1 MKILYKQP
9 IDPRNPFLSLS
20 VERCYFKHLCI
31 ERDTKRIT
39 SKSHHHTGVEI
50 HIMENGHQ
58 EYAID
63 GHTYLV
69 EEGQYL
75 LIPPMCSHRIL
86 SNAPHTTKFSI
97 TFNTDDTWLNDHR
110 RHSHVGTVSDR
121 VRDVIHL
128 IVTEYAERRQLSDT
142 LIGGWVFECIVLL
155 LRESGM
161 EEQTI
166 HTQEESDDPRY
177 LMAVQFIKDNIE
189 QAPAISEVA
198 QYCHL
203 SEKQLSRLFAA
214 AGDLTVAQYIRAQR
228 IRRIEQMLT
237 EGRLS
242 IKEISERMNFTDE
255 HYFNAFF
262 KKHAGMTPGKYRRMQ
277 Q

>member
-9 IDPRNPFLSLS
+9 NEPSEPFRSLS
-20 VERCYFKHLCI
+20 IERCYFKHLCI

-63 GHTYLV
+63 GDTYTV
-69 EEGQYL
+69 KEGQYL
-75 LIPPMCSHRIL
+75 LIPPTLSHRIL
-86 SNAPHTTKFSI
+86 SSAPHTTKFSI
-97 TFNTDDTWLNDHR
+97 TFNTDDAWLRDNLTRCHIGR
-110 RHSHVGTVSDR
+110 VSER
-121 VRDVIHL
+121 LRDAIRL
-128 IVTEYAERRQLSDT
+128 IVTESTKQRRLSDR
-142 LIGGWVFECIVLL
+142 LIGGWVFECIVHL
-155 LRESGM
+155 LRDSGV
-161 EEQTI
+161 EEEAV
-166 HTQEESDDPRY
+166 HTPEKTDDPRY
-177 LMAVQFIKDNIE
+177 LMAIQFIKDNVDH
-189 QAPAISEVA
+189 APTISDVA

-214 AGDLTVAQYIRAQR
+214 TDSSTVAQYIRAQR
-228 IRRIEQMLT
+228 IRRIEQLLT
-237 EGRLS
+237 EGHLTIR
-242 IKEISERMNFTDE
+242 EISERMNFSDE
-255 HYFNAFF
+255 HYFNVFF